1 MPLETTSTIL
11 LLLFA
16 VVASSTIARASVVAL
31 PLPLVQI
38 ALGALIASV
47 LNWRIELDPELFLL
61 LFIAPLL
68 FLDGWRIPQEGL
80 FRDRWTIIALAFGL
94 VVFTVLGAGVLIHWM
109 IPVMP
114 LAVAFALAAILSPT
128 DAVAVSAITARTPV
142 PRRLKHILEGE
153 SLLNDASGLV
163 CARFAVAAALTGS
176 FSPLGAAGAFAWL
189 AVGGLAI
196 GAAASFAANAVKD
209 WLSRHFGED
218 SGTQILISLLIPFGA
233 YVLAASVQ
241 ASGILAAVAAGIAMN
256 YEERTGRALA
266 ITRIRRAAVWDA
278 VQFAG
283 NGVIFVLLGDQLPG
297 IIAGAPDVAR
307 ATGIQDAAW
316 LAVYVLL
323 ITCALLLLRAVW
335 AWISL
340 GLILFRA
347 AHGGGQRIHTPGWR
361 VIAVTSLAGVRGA
374 LTLSAVMALPLTT
387 PGGAPFPSRDLAIL
401 LAAGAIIVS
410 LILANAGLPYLMRG
424 VKLPAESLQQ
434 REEDEARLRAAEA
447 AVGAI
452 ERTIH
457 GLARGHAD
465 LELHV
470 EAGARVMAQYRAR
483 IETHPKSLADAEL
496 ARKAGA
502 IERKLRVVGLR
513 AERDELYRI
522 ARAGRLSDEATRAL
536 VREIDLLESR
546 FSTR

>member
-16 VVASSTIARASVVAL
+16 VVASSTVARALVVAV

-47 LNWRIELDPELFLL
+47 LDWHIALDPELFLL

-68 FLDGWRIPQEGL
+68 FLDGWRIPQDGL
-80 FRDRWTIIALAFGL
+80 FRDKWTIIALAFGL
-94 VVFTVLGAGVLIHWM
+94 VVLTVLGAGVLIHWM

-114 LAVAFALAAILSPT
+114 LAVAFGLAAILSPT
-128 DAVAVSAITARTPV
+128 DAVAVAAITARAPV

-163 CARFAVAAALTGS
+163 CARFAVAAALTGA
-176 FSPLGAAGAFAWL
+176 FSLVEAAGTFVWL
-189 AVGGLAI
+189 AAGGLAI
-196 GAAASFAANAVKD
+196 GAGATVLANGVKD
-209 WLSRHFGED
+209 WIARRLGEE

-233 YVLAASVQ
+233 YVLATRLH

-266 ITRIRRAAVWDA
+266 ITRIRRAALWDA

-283 NGVIFVLLGDQLPG
+283 NGIIFVLLGDQLPG
-297 IIAGAPDVAR
+297 FVAGAAHVASE
-307 ATGIQDAAW
+307 TGVQDAAW

-323 ITCALLLLRAVW
+323 ITCALLVLRAAW
-335 AWISL
+335 AWITL

-347 AHGGGQRIHTPGWR
+347 ALSGRKVHTPGWR
-361 VIAVTSLAGVRGA
+361 LIAVMSLAGVRGA

-387 PGGAPFPSRDLAIL
+387 LDGAPFPTRDLAIL
-401 LAAGAIIVS
+401 LAAGTIIVS
-410 LILANAGLPYLMRG
+410 LVLASIALPYLVRG
-424 VKLPAESLQQ
+424 VKLPAETLQR
-434 REEDEARLRAAEA
+434 REEEEARLRAAQA

-452 ERTIH
+452 EHAIH
-457 GLARGHAD
+457 ALDKGRPD
-465 LELHV
+465 LDLHV
-470 EAGARVMAQYRAR
+470 QAGARVVSQYRERIDAR
-483 IETHPKSLADAEL
+483 PRSLEDTGH
-496 ARKAGA
+496 ARE
-502 IERKLRVVGLR
+502 IERKLRIVGLR
-513 AERDELYRI
+513 AERDALYRM
-522 ARAGRLSDEATRAL
+522 ARSGELNDEAARML
-536 VREIDLLESR
+536 VREIDFLESR
-546 FSTR
+546 FAAR